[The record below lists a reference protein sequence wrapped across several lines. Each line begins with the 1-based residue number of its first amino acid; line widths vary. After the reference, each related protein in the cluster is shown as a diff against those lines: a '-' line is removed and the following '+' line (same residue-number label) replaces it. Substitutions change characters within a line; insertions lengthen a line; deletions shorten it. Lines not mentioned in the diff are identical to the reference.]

1 MRQFTLTNPS
11 GDRLTILEHG
21 ARMQSWAVRLG
32 NTQRELILGYS
43 DAQRYLQDNAYL
55 GAVVGPYANR
65 IGNGRLQLAQKH
77 YQLQLNEGRHHLHG
91 GANGLQRMQW
101 QCLQHSSSSVK
112 LGCTL
117 ADGHSG
123 YPGPTEFSVLYQL
136 NADSSLDVTLEA
148 KSAQLTL
155 AGPTLH
161 PYFNLSGKAEPINQH
176 QLWLNAELY
185 TPTNKDKIPTGELL
199 PVDETALDFRHCK
212 TIGTLQ
218 LDHNL
223 VVSANI
229 QHTAAILTSPDQQL
243 RLLVSSD
250 YPGLQVYS
258 GDYLAAPFTARQ
270 GICLEPQF
278 YPDAPNHSQ
287 FPLRLTGPEQPFVAH
302 IRYQVEKS

>member
-1 MRQFTLTNPS
+1 MQQFMLTNPA
-11 GDRLTILEHG
+11 GDSLTILEHG
-21 ARMQSWAVRLG
+21 ASMQSWTVRVA
-32 NTQRELILGYS
+32 NSQRELLLGY
-43 DAQRYLQDNAYL
+43 ANPQQYLQDTSYL

-65 IGNGRLQLAQKH
+65 IGHGRLQLAQQR
-77 YQLQLNEGRHHLHG
+77 YQLQLNEGKHHLHG
-91 GANGLQRMQW
+91 GANGLHRQHW
-101 QCLQHSSSSVK
+101 QVQQQTSSSVK
-112 LGCTL
+112 LRCTL

-136 NADSSLDVTLEA
+136 HADSTLDVTLEA
-148 KSAQLTL
+148 TAAQLTL

-161 PYFNLSGKAEPINQH
+161 PYFNLSGKAGPINQH
-176 QLWLNAELY
+176 LLWLNAEHY
-185 TPTNKDKIPTGELL
+185 TPTDSAKIPTGQLL
-199 PVDETALDFRHCK
+199 PVEDSALDFRHCK
-212 TIGTLQ
+212 SIGAIA

-223 VVSANI
+223 VVSGTM
-229 QHTAAILTSPDQQL
+229 QQTAAILTSPDQQL
-243 RLLVSSD
+243 RLLISSD

-258 GDYLAAPFTARQ
+258 GDYLAAPFSPRQ

>member
-1 MRQFTLTNPS
+1 MRQFSLTNHK

-21 ARMQSWAVRLG
+21 ASMQSWSVAVGPER
-32 NTQRELILGYS
+32 RELILGY
-43 DAQRYLQDNAYL
+43 ANPQQYLQDNSYL

-65 IGNGRLQLAQKH
+65 IGNGKLQLAGQH
-77 YQLQLNEGRHHLHG
+77 YQLQLNEGKHHLHG
-91 GANGLQRMQW
+91 GANGLHRQQW
-101 QCLQHSSSSVK
+101 QLQQQTSSSVQ
-112 LGCTL
+112 LRCIL
-117 ADGHSG
+117 PDGHSG

-136 NADSSLDVTLEA
+136 NADSSLDVKLEA
-148 KSAQLTL
+148 QSAKLTL

-161 PYFNLSGKAEPINQH
+161 PYFNLSGTAEPINQH
-176 QLWLNAELY
+176 QLWLNAEQY
-185 TPTNKDKIPTGELL
+185 TPTDNDKIPTGALL

-212 TIGTLQ
+212 TIGTVQ

-223 VVSANI
+223 AVKADIKQN
-229 QHTAAILTSPDQQL
+229 AAILTSPDQQL
-243 RLLVSSD
+243 RLLVRSD

-258 GDYLAAPFTARQ
+258 GDYLAAPFSPRQ

-302 IRYQVEKS
+302 IRYQLEKG